1 MSKLWRGNID
11 STLAIQ
17 KQAMNSVSVYVLFS
31 YQFGL
36 PKILIAFAWLKVYNL
51 GKFHVVVEVIKNGM
65 IVQSR
70 HQQFL
75 C

>member
-1 MSKLWRGNID
+1 
-11 STLAIQ
+11 
-17 KQAMNSVSVYVLFS
+17 MNSVSVYVLFS

-36 PKILIAFAWLKVYNL
+36 PKILIAFAWLNIYNP
-51 GKFHVVVEVIKNGM
+51 GKFHVVVEVIKNGK

-70 HQQFL
+70 HQQLL